1 MKDDFQIIGNEEE
14 ELLLEEES
22 IFESEE
28 ELEKLKTEIVYNPS
42 QFDLK
47 TISIELINRLIESR
61 K

>member
-28 ELEKLKTEIVYNPS
+28 ELEKLKTEIFYNPS